1 MNQQLGRVAVIAVGF
16 FLFIG
21 IFLLADLD
29 RQSPV
34 GAEADQGRSLGL
46 FHLYHYD
53 LRKDEA
59 GGEMKDVFIPLV
71 YEVRRVDH
79 GDGTYTDH
87 FILQENEWKKVGNP
101 MLAYSKTTFK
111 GLIPVAFTL
120 EVETYTDERKV
131 IRRGY
136 YENRLDYPEAE
147 LLTTY
152 EALLAGEAVKLPYAG
167 WRKILHFYCRKPG
180 PCEKA
185 SGTEITDFEG
195 ALGGEFNMQVVGAL
209 DAGSARLL
217 MITFATGL
225 YCYDP
230 DRELVVGQSSPD
242 EEFLRSDL
250 LTFLEAKFEE
260 SETVRT
266 ACLRTDGEPIP

>member
-1 MNQQLGRVAVIAVGF
+1 MSRQPGRVSLIAVGI
-16 FLFIG
+16 FLSIG
-21 IFLLADLD
+21 IFLLADLG
-29 RQSPV
+29 RQGPV
-34 GAEADQGRSLGL
+34 GAEADKGRSLGL
-46 FHLYHYD
+46 FHIYHYD

-59 GGEMKDVFIPLV
+59 SGKMKEVFIPLV

-87 FILQENEWKKVGNP
+87 FILREDEWKKVGNP
-101 MLAYSKTTFK
+101 KLSYSKTTFK

-147 LLTTY
+147 LLTAHK
-152 EALLAGEAVKLPYAG
+152 ALLAGEAVKLPYAG
-167 WRKILHFYCRKPG
+167 WRKILHFYCPKPG
-180 PCEKA
+180 PCEIA
-185 SGTEITDFEG
+185 SGDEITDIKEP
-195 ALGGEFNMQVVGAL
+195 LGGEFNMQVVGAL
-209 DAGSARLL
+209 EAGGRRLL

-230 DRELVVGQSSPD
+230 DRKLIVGQSSPD

-266 ACLRTDGEPIP
+266 ACLRTDGKPIS